1 MSAQRAVLQLFGR
14 LDDDAVRLVLKFV
27 RRDRLGNE
35 TVPSLLFETRV
46 WRRVCARF
54 LALSRDTPSAY
65 DASRIVLTRDG
76 RFPSAFAGGRRCSP
90 PAGLGTHQ
98 RAVYNWK
105 AAPTIETQP
114 PQLFVLRE
122 PHTGRIWPV
131 CTGWRA
137 TPEYAPDSVLFV
149 QAVLKIKHLVQL
161 VSGQNADFDT
171 RLDYFDRLVAGLH
184 VQVPKDAYDSQHQSL
199 TALHMVKEA
208 PPHLM
213 VPKAYDCKLYWH
225 SFLVGGP
232 KMQLKPKLLLDLRRA
247 HVELL
252 SDDRGDLRNDDAVAP
267 HLPALSILFGYY
279 DHPTVA
285 ECDGMQVSL
294 HKHGL
299 PKELLPRPKANDPE
313 RHLRIVGRAA
323 LDRAERI
330 AAERTAIVVRPN
342 GSVVVAAG
350 PSGPSATPARRPRSA
365 AVDARDG
372 IREGVQAD
380 NDTLSTGRLK
390 MAVQMGDH
398 ESREAEA
405 DGYVDDQYAG
415 FGEER
420 DEPVLYDSDGEYD
433 DAAGPRSKRTMAA
446 ERRAEAVADDVR
458 RIREMMVP
466 SDSED
471 DSDDAMDESD
481 DAEDDDEADAMD
493 D

>member
-1 MSAQRAVLQLFGR
+1 MSAPSALLLFGR
-14 LDDDAVRLVLKFV
+14 LDDDAVRLVIKFV

-90 PAGLGTHQ
+90 PAGPGTHQ

-122 PHTGRIWPV
+122 PHTGRVWPV
-131 CTGWRA
+131 CTQWRA

-149 QAVLKIKHLVQL
+149 RAVLKIRHLVQL

-171 RLDYFDRLVAGLH
+171 RLDYFDRLVSGLH
-184 VQVPKDAYDSQHQSL
+184 VQVPKDAYDAEHQSL
-199 TALHMVKEA
+199 TVLHIAKGTSDLMDPKE
-208 PPHLM
+208 
-213 VPKAYDCKLYWH
+213 YDCKLFWH
-225 SFLVGGP
+225 SFLVAGP
-232 KMQLKPKLLLDLRRA
+232 KMQLKPKLLLDLWRDR
-247 HVELL
+247 VELL
-252 SDDRGDLRNDDAVAP
+252 SDGRGDLRNDDAVAL
-267 HLPALSILFGYY
+267 HLPALSILFGFY
-279 DHPTVA
+279 DDPTVA

-313 RHLRIVGRAA
+313 RHLRILGRAA

-330 AAERTAIVVRPN
+330 AAVRTAIVVRPN
-342 GSVVVAAG
+342 GSVVAAG

-372 IREGVQAD
+372 IRDGVQAD

-390 MAVQMGDH
+390 MAVQMDDH

-420 DEPVLYDSDGEYD
+420 DEPLLYDSDGEYD
-433 DAAGPRSKRTMAA
+433 DRAGPRSRRAMAA
-446 ERRAEAVADDVR
+446 ERRSEVLADEER
-458 RIREMMVP
+458 RSRAWMVP
-466 SDSED
+466 SDSEGED
-471 DSDDAMDESD
+471 YQAYEDEPMDEADDAMHD
-481 DAEDDDEADAMD
+481 
-493 D
+493 